1 MPCRSPGRRD
11 TLPGSHQAPDTPE
24 RPQDPS
30 DTLATLEALL
40 QETVSEARMENT
52 SLIYE
57 YEHYGDPLDFPV
69 DCDDGACVSVEP
81 LRVASL
87 LLYAAVF
94 LVGVPGNAM
103 LAWVTWKEAR
113 QRVGATWFLHLAVA
127 DLLCCLSLLV
137 LSVPLARGGQWPYGA
152 VGCWT
157 LPSLILLSM
166 YTSVLLLAALSADL
180 CLLALRPTSWAVA
193 QRACQVQV
201 ACGAAWSLAL
211 LLTVPSAVHRR
222 LHQESF
228 PPRLECVVDYGGSAV
243 AEITVTTARFI
254 FGFLGPLVVVASCH
268 SALLCRAVPR
278 FWPLGTAVVVG
289 FFVCWAPYHIL
300 RLVLTA
306 AAPHSTLLA
315 RALRA
320 EPLVVGLALAHSCLN
335 PLLFLYFGR
344 AQLCRSLPATCRWA
358 LKDSWSKDES
368 MVSKKS
374 TSHDLVSEMEV

>member
-1 MPCRSPGRRD
+1 MSPGQRD
-11 TLPGSHQAPDTPE
+11 TLPGSHQALGAPE
-24 RPQDPS
+24 RPLLPS
-30 DTLATLEALL
+30 DILAKLETLL
-40 QETVSEARMENT
+40 QETVSAARMENT
-52 SLIYE
+52 SLVLE
-57 YEHYGDPLDFPV
+57 YGHYGDILDFPV

-103 LAWVTWKEAR
+103 LAWATWKEAQ

-127 DLLCCLSLLV
+127 DLLCCLSLPV
-137 LSVPLARGGQWPYGA
+137 LSVPLAREGQWPYGA
-152 VGCWT
+152 AGCRA

-180 CLLALRPTSWAVA
+180 CLLALRPGSWAVA
-193 QRACQVQV
+193 RRACRVQV
-201 ACGAAWSLAL
+201 ACGVAWSLAL

-222 LHQESF
+222 LHQEPF
-228 PPRLECVVDYGGSAV
+228 PPRLECVVDYGGSTM
-243 AEITVTTARFI
+243 AEITVTATRFI

-268 SALLCRAVPR
+268 SALLCRAAPR
-278 FWPLGTAVVVG
+278 PWPLGMAVVVG

-335 PLLFLYFGR
+335 PVLFLYFGR

-368 MVSKKS
+368 TVSKKS
-374 TSHDLVSEMEV
+374 TSHDLVSDMGV

>member
-1 MPCRSPGRRD
+1 
-11 TLPGSHQAPDTPE
+11 
-24 RPQDPS
+24 
-30 DTLATLEALL
+30 
-40 QETVSEARMENT
+40 MENT
-52 SLIYE
+52 SLVYDYGHYE
-57 YEHYGDPLDFPV
+57 DILDFPV
-69 DCDDGACVSVEP
+69 DCNDDTCVSVEP

-94 LVGVPGNAM
+94 LVGAPGNAV
-103 LAWVTWKEAR
+103 LAWVTWKEAP

-127 DLLCCLSLLV
+127 DLLCCLSLPF
-137 LSVPLARGGQWPYGA
+137 LSVPLAHGGQWPYGA
-152 VGCWT
+152 VGCRA

-193 QRACQVQV
+193 RRACRVQV

-211 LLTVPSAVHRR
+211 LLTVPSAIHRR
-222 LHQESF
+222 LHQEYF
-228 PPRLECVVDYGGSAV
+228 PPLLECVVDYGGSTTT
-243 AEITVTTARFI
+243 EITVTAARFT

-268 SALLCRAVPR
+268 GALLCRAAR
-278 FWPLGTAVVVG
+278 RSWPLGTAVVVG

-300 RLVLTA
+300 GLVLTA
-306 AAPHSTLLA
+306 AAPHSLLLA
-315 RALRA
+315 QALRA

-335 PLLFLYFGR
+335 PVLFLFFGR

-358 LKDSWSKDES
+358 LKNSWSKDES
-368 MVSKKS
+368 VVSKKS